1 MQFVIEDWPFGQP
14 FPKGN
19 ARTSSR
25 GWWDKNLGFH
35 VYSGATLPKEL
46 RPYRS
51 KDFSLARWCEDEI
64 NGTVMPTTPSSTR
77 YEPRPHQVEGA
88 QQIIRAYGDGERGF
102 LEADGTGLG
111 KTLTILSAVAQ
122 IAEENTYGAR
132 PEEKARVLIVCPKS
146 VIPHWRQTIR
156 SYPPALAY
164 TRPLII
170 NYQRLNKIL
179 KEPDAQT
186 YRATGGTK
194 RSRTKA
200 SKPARRSTKRTNR
213 TLARCGEPKTD
224 WDIIIFDEAHALK
237 NYPDS
242 NTSLAAVSV
251 ARLNQTYA
259 PKQDGYHARTPFVI
273 FSTATPG
280 ASPLNLAAMAG
291 IIAPRINKASTRVT
305 PSRWGQFLHGQGF
318 HVTKTK
324 KGQWQWVTAPWWGKD
339 STDPTEKSRYQRG
352 VKDARQKQRRD
363 SLRVGKALTSPG
375 APFLRRN
382 PKDIAG
388 WPEQQIIPFPIS
400 MDPTQQKV
408 YETLWSRFRQFLN
421 LTPAH
426 KDPKA
431 ALTERLRYRQKT
443 SLLKVDNMVP
453 FIADQ
458 VNAGN
463 QVLIACE
470 FTETIDRYHAALQ
483 SLKITNTEIS
493 GRVLGEEREH
503 NRLDFQTGRAQ
514 VVMCTIPEGISLHA
528 GETLPDGTKATT
540 NPRITI
546 LHEVRENN
554 VQNNQILG
562 RAHRDGQNSLTYVPY
577 LEDTVDTQVIASY
590 VNKTANMNTMTGE
603 EDADQYER
611 IFRQAAAT
619 SKRP

>member
-14 FPKGN
+14 FPKGST
-19 ARTSSR
+19 RTASR
-25 GWWDKNLGFH
+25 GWWDKSIGFH
-35 VYSGATLPKEL
+35 VYSAVTLPKEL

-64 NGTVMPTTPSSTR
+64 NGTIMPATPSSTR
-77 YEPRPHQVEGA
+77 YAPRPHQVEGA
-88 QQIIRAYGDGERGF
+88 NQIVDAYRRGERGF

-111 KTLTILSAVAQ
+111 KTLTILSAVSQ
-122 IAEENTYGAR
+122 IAEENTYGNR
-132 PEEKARVLIVCPKS
+132 PEEKARILIVCPKS
-146 VIPHWRQTIR
+146 VIPHWRQTIH

-170 NYQRLNKIL
+170 NYQKLNKIL
-179 KEPDAQT
+179 KEETTQS

-194 RSRTKA
+194 RSRTRTN
-200 SKPARRSTKRTNR
+200 KPTKRSTKRANR
-213 TLARCGEPKTD
+213 ALARNGTPKTN

-242 NTSLAAVSV
+242 NTSLAAASV
-251 ARLNQTYA
+251 ARLNQPYTH
-259 PKQDGYHARTPFVI
+259 KQDDYHARTPFVI
-273 FSTATPG
+273 YATATPG
-280 ASPLNLAAMAG
+280 ASPLNLATMAG
-291 IIAPRINKASTRVT
+291 IIAPRINSTATKTT
-305 PSRWGQFLHGQGF
+305 PAKWGQFLHDQGF
-318 HVTKTK
+318 HVTKNK
-324 KGQWQWVTAPWWGKD
+324 KGQWQWVTTPWYGKD
-339 STDPTEKSRYQRG
+339 STNLVEAARYQ
-352 VKDARQKQRRD
+352 KAATTARRQQRQD
-363 SLRVGKALTSPG
+363 SLRIGKALTSKTS
-375 APFLRRN
+375 PFLRRN

-400 MDPTQQKV
+400 MTAPQQRI

-421 LTPAH
+421 LTPAR

-431 ALTERLRYRQKT
+431 ALTERLRYRQKS
-443 SLLKVDNMVP
+443 SLLKVDAMVG
-453 FIADQ
+453 FVAEQ
-458 VNAGN
+458 VAARN

-470 FTETIDRYHAALQ
+470 FTETIDRYQAALAA
-483 SLKITNTEIS
+483 LKITSTEIS
-493 GRVLGEEREH
+493 GRVTGEERET
-503 NRLDFQTGRAQ
+503 NRLKFQTGKAQ
-514 VVMCTIPEGISLHA
+514 VVIYTIPEGISLHA
-528 GETLPDGTKATT
+528 NETLPDGTKATS
-540 NPRITI
+540 NPRVTI

-554 VQNNQILG
+554 VLNNQILG

-577 LEDTVDTQVIASY
+577 LEDTVDTKIIASY